1 MTMQQAI
8 AALGINR
15 AKYELQN
22 MVKALGMASWLNT
35 PQDESRLSAAR
46 YTLRHWRAYQ
56 EACNKARDKRAF

>member
-1 MTMQQAI
+1 MNLQQAI

-22 MVKALGMASWLNT
+22 MTKALCFAPWLNT

-46 YTLRHWRAYQ
+46 YALRHWRAYQ